1 MDGSVH
7 EEKSTFKMLRLS
19 FSSAL
24 DWGSYIISYV
34 GVLTFWGT
42 WSLDLFLLV
51 WALFLLFLEIDGFE
65 WFWIRSLHKSI
76 QLMLEF
82 LMAPRMSMLTVSLLA
97 QLDFGILEFSAS
109 RMLSFDLWSKWLLV
123 LNWQTPFNWIFYLP
137 FNIISTGYQHST
149 FSSIVGSRFLTT
161 LFCEDPPILPTP
173 RFQILTTTPSLRT
186 HTNHTNPPLPPALF
200 VALLMIGPHLM
211 C

>member
-1 MDGSVH
+1 MLEKQKILFDWSSNTGAIYVKMDGSVH

-82 LMAPRMSMLTVSLLA
+82 LRAPRMSMLTVSLLA

-123 LNWQTPFNWIFYLP
+123 
-137 FNIISTGYQHST
+137 
-149 FSSIVGSRFLTT
+149 
-161 LFCEDPPILPTP
+161 
-173 RFQILTTTPSLRT
+173 
-186 HTNHTNPPLPPALF
+186 
-200 VALLMIGPHLM
+200 
-211 C
+211 